1 MKGLKFTWKYSLRLL
16 GAICAFVSGY
26 LIIGEW
32 LGNQTVNSDFEP
44 TPNGIKIFVI
54 SNGVHTDIVVPT
66 VTDQIDWTEFLDP
79 ATFQPVPEN
88 DSPPY
93 IAFGW
98 GDRGLYEDVPEWSD
112 LTATIAFRSM
122 LIPTDSA
129 VHVSYFDNQLKETD
143 NSIPIEISAEQ
154 YQILIDG
161 FKNSFLL
168 DSEGQPQS
176 LNCCFYPHLKDQ
188 FYESPRYYHIFET
201 CNMWTNR
208 LLKDA
213 GVPTARWAPQQE
225 NIMVHLRSRDLTN

>member
-1 MKGLKFTWKYSLRLL
+1 MKAFRLTWKYSLRIFTGLCVCV
-16 GAICAFVSGY
+16 ASYFIV
-26 LIIGEW
+26 GEW
-32 LGNQTVNSDFEP
+32 LGNQTVNDDFRP

-79 ATFQPVPEN
+79 NTFQPQPETET
-88 DSPPY
+88 PAY

-112 LTATIAFRSM
+112 LTASIAFRSM
-122 LIPTDSA
+122 LLPTSSA
-129 VHVSYFDNQLKETD
+129 VHVSYFELGVKEGP
-143 NSIPIEISAEQ
+143 NSIPIEISTEQ

-161 FKNSFLL
+161 FMASFIL
-168 DSEGQPQS
+168 DSDGQPQS

-188 FYESPRYYHIFET
+188 FYASPSYYHLFET

-213 GVPTARWAPQQE
+213 GIPTARWAPQQE
-225 NIMVHLRSRDLTN
+225 NIMVHLRSRNLTN